1 MDLSINGLQYLY
13 LFTFTPMAPVS
24 YFMATAPV

>member
-13 LFTFTPMAPVS
+13 LYLDRM
-24 YFMATAPV
+24 